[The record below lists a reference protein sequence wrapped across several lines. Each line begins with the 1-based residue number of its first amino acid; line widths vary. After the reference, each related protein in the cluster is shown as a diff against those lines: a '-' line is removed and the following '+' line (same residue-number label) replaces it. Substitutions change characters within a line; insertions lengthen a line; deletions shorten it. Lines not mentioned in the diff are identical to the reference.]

1 MEKAEVIKIG
11 DEKLI
16 RLPKDFNL
24 KDDEVVMR
32 RIGSML
38 LFVPRH
44 DTMHLFEEAINGFTD
59 DFFPNGREPQ
69 TYIK

>member
-11 DEKLI
+11 DEQLV

-24 KDDEVVMR
+24 KDDEVLMR

-38 LFVPRH
+38 VFVPRH
-44 DTMHLFEEAINGFTD
+44 DTMNLFEEAMDGFTD
-59 DFFPNGREPQ
+59 DFMPNGRESQ
-69 TYIK
+69 